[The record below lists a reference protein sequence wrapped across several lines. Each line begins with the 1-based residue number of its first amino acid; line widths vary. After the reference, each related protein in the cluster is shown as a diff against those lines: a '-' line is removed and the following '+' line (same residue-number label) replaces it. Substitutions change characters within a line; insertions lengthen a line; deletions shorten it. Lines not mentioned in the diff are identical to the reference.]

1 MFNKIKEIDMNWRE
15 ILLNIVRTALLM
27 AIMLFCLVTCQAY
40 EEHVRCLNGYTEV
53 CIPEDFK

>member
-1 MFNKIKEIDMNWRE
+1 MNWRE

-40 EEHVRCLNGYTEV
+40 EEHKLCINGAVEH
-53 CIPEDFK
+53 CIPEDFE